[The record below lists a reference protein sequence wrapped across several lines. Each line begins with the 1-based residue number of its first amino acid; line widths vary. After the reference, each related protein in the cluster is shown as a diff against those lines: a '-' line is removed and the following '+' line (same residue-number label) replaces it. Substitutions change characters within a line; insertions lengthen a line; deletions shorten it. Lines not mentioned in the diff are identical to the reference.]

1 MKFGVGLAT
10 GMEGLMYPVPFG
22 NPGTLVRIS
31 QTAEHLG
38 YHHVGGNDHLTTQH
52 YVAVEWPDPPNYYD
66 IFVALSFV
74 AAATDRLLLQTAVAV
89 IPVREPVVLA
99 KQAATLDLMSG
110 GRLILGV
117 GIGAYREEFEA
128 VHPATKEWHRGKMID
143 EGMQAL
149 RVLFRERQ
157 ATFEGEYFRFHEV
170 EMYPK
175 PLQNPLPLW
184 VGGNSDNGL
193 ARAARYGDG
202 WLPAV
207 LSPDEIQ
214 QRVERIHVMA
224 EAAGRDPRLIAIA
237 PQLAVSIASTPDKA
251 LQKFT
256 NSQVFKH
263 LLSLSKSTLKHQPM
277 GDHRTRNLIGTP
289 EEIIE
294 QVARY
299 QQAGCDTLSALI
311 FAGNS
316 EQEVIDDMAYF
327 ATTVMPHF
335 CNAEC

>member
-1 MKFGVGLAT
+1 MHFGVGLAT

-22 NPGTLVRIS
+22 DAGTLVRIG
-31 QTAEHLG
+31 QAAERLG

-52 YVAVEWPDPPNYYD
+52 YVAAEWPQPPNYYD
-66 IFVALSFV
+66 IFVALAFV
-74 AAATDRLLLQTAVAV
+74 AAATERLMLQTAVAV

-128 VHPATKEWHRGKMID
+128 VHPASHGWHRGTMVD

-149 RVLFRERQ
+149 RVLLRDRK
-157 ATFEGEYFRFHEV
+157 ATFAGQYFRFQEV

-175 PLQNPLPLW
+175 PWQEPLPIW

-193 ARAARYGDG
+193 VRAARYGDG
-202 WLPAV
+202 WLPAI
-207 LSPDEIQ
+207 LSPEEIH
-214 QRVERIHVMA
+214 QRVERIRAIA
-224 EAAGRDPRLIAIA
+224 EAAGRDPGGIAIA
-237 PQLAVSIASTPDKA
+237 PQLAVSIAATSDQA
-251 LQKFT
+251 MHKFT

-263 LLSLSKSTLKHQPM
+263 LLSLRKSTLKNQPA
-277 GDHRTRNLIGTP
+277 DDPRTRNLIGTP
-289 EEIIE
+289 PEIVE

-299 QQAGCDTLSALI
+299 QEAGCETLSALI
-311 FAGNS
+311 FVGSS
-316 EQEVIDDMAYF
+316 EQEVIDDMTLF
-327 ATTVMPHF
+327 AETVMPHF
-335 CNAEC
+335 